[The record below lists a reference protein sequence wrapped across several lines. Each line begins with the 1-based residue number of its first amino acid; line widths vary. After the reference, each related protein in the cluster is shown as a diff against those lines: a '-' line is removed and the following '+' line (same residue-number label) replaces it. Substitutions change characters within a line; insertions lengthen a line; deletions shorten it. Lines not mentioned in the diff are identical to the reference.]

1 MLRTDWKQNIVLLM
15 FAFLMYEILTISTM
29 TFVILGL
36 IAAGFQIK
44 LHRYLRNFL
53 ALGVFA
59 SYWMTYGKIIDPE
72 VGLNFLT
79 SIIVLKILEKET
91 IRDRYMIFF
100 GLLLLISAGSLFEKT
115 LTYVMFFG
123 LSFLVLIR
131 DFYSYLGQKWRVK
144 DILLAVTWVAPLTF
158 LLFFLVPRL
167 LNPIPFGHNKT
178 APGEIGYTPDVNIS
192 QIDSLAPNQGPVFQV
207 MTNKPLKQQDL
218 YWRGNTLSYNDGW
231 NWMLMPQDNEA
242 PMDLLGV
249 SPSPLEIRQN
259 FRLYNRSDYFFA
271 LDVPRVITFNR
282 QVLGLGKL
290 RTLPQKRYQWIQRY
304 EVIGGPGQKL
314 EDPERLDQY
323 LQVPLPKKEK
333 SRIALTFTGVTAT
346 EIEQSIRQYFLK
358 EKFSYSLS
366 PGRSLNFQEFMDKK
380 IGFCSH
386 YASAVALIMRV
397 KGIPTRLVSGYMG
410 GGYNRFADFYL
421 ISQNDAHVW
430 LEAWTNGEW
439 KRLDPTEWIA
449 PDRVRLGGEAFI
461 ESVQDS
467 RQRGASF
474 LRLPRFLG
482 DLKLWFGQW
491 DFLFYQWLEEMDY
504 HTQDAWLSRLK
515 FKRQWLF
522 SLIPVLMVIFMGLY
536 MWFLKK
542 QNKKKKIHHHQE
554 LWDLFFNRLQKQG
567 ISLSK
572 VSLSENEMLLKGLQ
586 VPKKA
591 FIMSA
596 WSDLVKVS
604 FQDSDLCLKDLRK
617 KIKKI

>member
-1 MLRTDWKQNIVLLM
+1 MLRADWKQYIVLLT
-15 FAFLMYEILTISTM
+15 FAFLMHEVLTISTM
-29 TFVILGL
+29 AFVVLGL
-36 IAAGFQIK
+36 IAASFQFK
-44 LHRYLRNFL
+44 LHRYFRNFL

-59 SYWMTYGKIIDPE
+59 SYWITYGKIVDPE

-115 LTYVMFFG
+115 LSYVTFFG

-144 DILLAVTWVAPLTF
+144 DILLAMIWVIPLTF

-167 LNPIPFGHNKT
+167 LNPIPFGQNKT

-192 QIDSLAPNQGPVFQV
+192 QIESLAPNQGPVFQV
-207 MTNKPLKQQDL
+207 MTDRPLNQMDL

-231 NWMLMPQDNEA
+231 NWVQMPQDREA
-242 PMDLLGV
+242 PIDLLGV
-249 SPSPLEIRQN
+249 TPSPLEIKQN
-259 FRLYNRSDYFFA
+259 FRLYNRSDYFFT
-271 LDVPRVITFNR
+271 LDAPRVITFNR
-282 QVLGLGKL
+282 EVLGLGKL
-290 RTLPQKRYQWIQRY
+290 RTLAQKRYQWIQRY
-304 EVIGGPGQKL
+304 EVIGGPDQKL
-314 EDPERLDQY
+314 EDQESLDRY
-323 LQVPLPKKEK
+323 VQVPLSKKEK
-333 SRIALTFTGVTAT
+333 SRIALTFSGVTVS

-366 PGRSLNFQEFMDKK
+366 PGRSLNLQEFMDKK

-386 YASAVALIMRV
+386 YASAVALILRI
-397 KGIPTRLVSGYMG
+397 KGVPTRLVSGYMG
-410 GGYNRFADFYL
+410 GSYNHFGDYYL

-430 LEAWTNGEW
+430 LEALVEGQW

-449 PDRVRLGGEAFI
+449 PDRVRLGGDAFI
-461 ESVQDS
+461 ESVQEGALRS
-467 RQRGASF
+467 ASF
-474 LRLPRFLG
+474 LRMPRFLG
-482 DLKLWFGQW
+482 NLKLWFGQW

-522 SLIPVLMVIFMGLY
+522 SLIPALMVIFMGLY

-542 QNKKKKIHHHQE
+542 QSKKKEFHHHQE
-554 LWDLFFNRLQKQG
+554 LWDLFFNRIQKQG

-572 VSLSENEMLLKGLQ
+572 VSLSENEVLLKGLSG
-586 VPKKA
+586 PKKA
-591 FIMSA
+591 SILA
-596 WSDLVKVS
+596 VWSDLVMVS
-604 FQDSDLCLKDLRK
+604 FQDSDLSVKDLKK